1 MSAASGHPLARAQ
14 VTIADTRNRQDTQT
28 ITSSD
33 DGRFEFQVAAGKF
46 SLQASKRGFITSAFN
61 QHDQFSTA
69 IVTGVGLDTEHLPL
83 RLSPAAVLAGKIID
97 EAGEPVR
104 QAVVTLYRED
114 RLAGRAT

>member
-1 MSAASGHPLARAQ
+1 MSARVFLKRIVATLMVGIGVSAHASTQRSPSGGYRIAGTVMSAASGHPLARAQ

-61 QHDQFSTA
+61 QHDQFS
-69 IVTGVGLDTEHLPL
+69 
-83 RLSPAAVLAGKIID
+83 
-97 EAGEPVR
+97 
-104 QAVVTLYRED
+104 
-114 RLAGRAT
+114 